1 MFVGLSIFSMPRWE
15 TWQPTPV
22 FSPGETPWTEEPGGL
37 RFMGSQR
44 ARHDWAT
51 KHILSMCSY
60 LWPKYITETWVTNKN
75 EIPLELHGFH
85 KVGVLVENRKQFSI
99 LETCPKQRSVALEY
113 KRDNLLF
120 CTICFLFCL
129 HIILQ

>member
-1 MFVGLSIFSMPRWE
+1 MFVGLSILSMPWWE

-22 FSPGETPWTEEPGGL
+22 FLPGVTPWTEEPGGL
-37 RFMGSQR
+37 QFMGSQR
-44 ARHDWAT
+44 VGHNWAT

-60 LWPKYITETWVTNKN
+60 LWLKYITETWVTNKN

-85 KVGVLVENRKQFSI
+85 KVGVLVENCKQFSI

-113 KRDNLLF
+113 KRD
-120 CTICFLFCL
+120 
-129 HIILQ
+129 ILQSAFYSVCTLYSNKN

>member
-1 MFVGLSIFSMPRWE
+1 
-15 TWQPTPV
+15 
-22 FSPGETPWTEEPGGL
+22 
-37 RFMGSQR
+37 
-44 ARHDWAT
+44 
-51 KHILSMCSY
+51 MCSY